1 MINLKIWKPLPL
13 PLAQRHLPLVTQPK
27 LTARPPQDAQR
38 PVALV
43 TQVVSVVLQLALP
56 MWAVAHSADPTP
68 SESDEPLAIG
78 IAVLQQRDQRPDRI
92 GRGNRSSVG
101 AIDSELAPSCTA
113 RASALARDSLASSS
127 PSSQR

>member
-1 MINLKIWKPLPL
+1 MINLKIWKPL

-27 LTARPPQDAQR
+27 LTARHPQDAQR
-38 PVALV
+38 PAALA
-43 TQVVSVVLQLALP
+43 SGVLQLALP

-92 GRGNRSSVG
+92 GRGDRSSVG

-113 RASALARDSLASSS
+113 RAWALARASLASSS
-127 PSSQR
+127 PSSRR